1 MNVETDATCKNVCA
15 GKIEVP
21 TNKEIKALNEMRNI
35 KSKVKAIKE
44 NIKRLNESRDEK
56 ARNEALA
63 LEKDLE
69 RLKTEWTKWQQKHK
83 EAVRERMIILGHE
96 E

>member
-1 MNVETDATCKNVCA
+1 MNVETDANCKNVCA

-21 TNKEIKALNEMRNI
+21 TDKEIEALNEMRNI
-35 KSKVKAIKE
+35 KSRVKAIRE
-44 NIKRLNESRDEK
+44 NIKRLDDSKDEK
-56 ARNEALA
+56 AQNKVLA